1 MSAWDSHP
9 APGTAWVRLNLVFAP
24 DLEDAV
30 TEAVERIASQQQRFE
45 TKDGKKVRVAVKSG
59 ETISG

>member
-1 MSAWDSHP
+1 MSAWDPSQ

-30 TEAVERIASQQQRFE
+30 T
-45 TKDGKKVRVAVKSG
+45 
-59 ETISG
+59 